1 MERYSQQVRDEIMRN
16 ELSSCQRCIKA
27 ELSAILHISGSIQ
40 LAGKE
45 KLGLSVVTE
54 SAGVARRVIKL
65 IKSSYN
71 IESVTRVEQVERL
84 GKHNRYNVVIPPQ
97 NGLNE
102 MIYDLGMMTRERLID
117 TSIRPELVKEKC
129 CRASYLR
136 GAFLAGGSITDPH
149 KKTYHLELVTHN
161 EEFAAGLVYLMSL
174 VNIKAKLAKRKEQ
187 YLVYLKDSEA
197 IGKFLSTI
205 NAYQGVIKLEEVKV
219 VKELRAEVNRLVNC
233 ETANLEKTLSAA
245 WKQVA
250 IINRLKELNLFNNL
264 SDSLK
269 ITAELRLEYPEVSL
283 KELGELHSPP
293 ISKSAVNHRLR
304 LIVEFSK
311 KYFDEAGN

>member
-1 MERYSQQVRDEIMRN
+1 
-16 ELSSCQRCIKA
+16 
-27 ELSAILHISGSIQ
+27 
-40 LAGKE
+40 
-45 KLGLSVVTE
+45 
-54 SAGVARRVIKL
+54 
-65 IKSSYN
+65 
-71 IESVTRVEQVERL
+71 
-84 GKHNRYNVVIPPQ
+84 
-97 NGLNE
+97 
-102 MIYDLGMMTRERLID
+102 
-117 TSIRPELVKEKC
+117 
-129 CRASYLR
+129 
-136 GAFLAGGSITDPH
+136 
-149 KKTYHLELVTHN
+149 VTHN